1 VGTGGKLCAFVV
13 AALVAGCSSGGSHT
27 ARPAAVTTSTLST
40 TESSRGILGVGII
53 AALSPQSHGSL
64 SPGAHVSQAMVGEPA
79 ANAGIAKGDII
90 DSIGGKPVASAADL
104 DTVLRRL
111 HPGDVVRV
119 TWMDTSGRRQSAMI
133 RLASSVG

>member
-1 VGTGGKLCAFVV
+1 
-13 AALVAGCSSGGSHT
+13 
-27 ARPAAVTTSTLST
+27 
-40 TESSRGILGVGII
+40 
-53 AALSPQSHGSL
+53 
-64 SPGAHVSQAMVGEPA
+64 MVGEPA